1 MSIKW
6 DNVCKLLSPVL
17 IIKYKYNILLL
28 SYLCTGFPWWLKWYR
43 IHLQCRRL
51 RFNPCVRKIPWRSEW
66 LPTPVFLPGEFHGQR
81 SLAAAAAAKS
91 VQSCPTLWDPMD
103 CSLPGSP
110 VHGIFQA
117 RVPEWGRS
125 LAGGR
130 KESDMTEWLTFPLL
144 IYR

>member
-6 DNVCKLLSPVL
+6 DSVCKLLSPAL

-28 SYLCTGFPWWLKWYR
+28 SYLCTGLPWWLRWYR

-51 RFNPCVRKIPWRSEW
+51 RFNLCVRKIPWRSEW
-66 LPTPVFLPGEFHGQR
+66 LSTPVFLPGEFHGQR

-91 VQSCPTLWDPMD
+91 LQSCPTLCDPMD

-110 VHGIFQA
+110 SPWNFSGKSTGEGEEPSRGSQRVGHDWVTNIF
-117 RVPEWGRS
+117 
-125 LAGGR
+125 
-130 KESDMTEWLTFPLL
+130 TFN
-144 IYR
+144 I